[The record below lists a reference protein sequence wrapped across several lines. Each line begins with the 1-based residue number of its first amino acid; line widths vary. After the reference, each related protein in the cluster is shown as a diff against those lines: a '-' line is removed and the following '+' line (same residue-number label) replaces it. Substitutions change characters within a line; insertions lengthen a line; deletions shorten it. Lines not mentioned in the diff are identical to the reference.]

1 MKSEKQFIN
10 AYDEY
15 SEAILRHISFRVNR
29 REKAEDIAQDT
40 FLKAWKYIVSA
51 EKKVVIKNM
60 KAFLY
65 TIANNLVIDHYRQK
79 YKQTI
84 SIDDVEEKEFRMES
98 DQEKNA
104 ERSINKEIVEEHLS
118 ELKEEYRDMLVYR
131 YIDDLS
137 IKEIEEITGKS
148 SNNIRVI
155 LHRAIKKL
163 QQSMNHVQEI

>member
-1 MKSEKQFIN
+1 MKSEKQFIK

-15 SEAILRHISFRVNR
+15 SEALLRHISFRVSR
-29 REKAEDIAQDT
+29 REIAEDIAQDT
-40 FLKAWKYIVSA
+40 FLRAWKYIATA
-51 EKKVVIKNM
+51 EKKVVIKNI

-84 SIDDVEEKEFRMES
+84 SIDDIEEKELRMES
-98 DQEKNA
+98 DQEKYA
-104 ERSINKEIVEEHLS
+104 ERYINKEIIETHVS
-118 ELKEEYRDMLVYR
+118 ALKDEYKEMIIFR

-163 QQSMNHVQEI
+163 QQSMDYV